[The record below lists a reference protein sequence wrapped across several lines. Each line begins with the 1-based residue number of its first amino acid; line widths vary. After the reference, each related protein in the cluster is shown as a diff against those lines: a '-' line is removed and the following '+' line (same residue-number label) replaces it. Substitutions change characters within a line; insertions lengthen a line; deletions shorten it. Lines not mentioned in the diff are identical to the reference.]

1 MKYIFLIIIIWIII
15 FYFINNILK
24 HNIFIYEKFDNKNTI
39 PKIIIQTWKTKV
51 IPDKYKEDV
60 ASVKKYNSDYQYIFF
75 SDDDIEN
82 FLKENYPEYY
92 ETYSKLPVKIQKI
105 DFFRYIAV
113 YHYGG
118 FYFDLDITGMY
129 PLKEL
134 LDYECVFPVDQNIPK
149 NKCNRRRLKKYCKA
163 NMDILLGQYAF
174 GARQYNPFIKLLIDT
189 IHNNIDKYVKNYKKN
204 GHTLQYVY
212 SSTGPDFVTDVYM
225 DYDDKESIHILKFD
239 IAQYFGKYAKHNHL
253 GTWK

>member
-1 MKYIFLIIIIWIII
+1 MKYIFLITIIWIII
-15 FYFINNILK
+15 FYFINNIL
-24 HNIFIYEKFDNKNTI
+24 NTNTYEKFDNKNTI

-60 ASVKKYNSDYQYIFF
+60 ASVKKYNSDYKYLFF
-75 SDDDIEN
+75 SDDDIED
-82 FLKENYPEYY
+82 FLKKNYPKYY

-149 NKCNRRRLKKYCKA
+149 NKCKFCGFA
-163 NMDILLGQYAF
+163 NHELGE
-174 GARQYNPFIKLLIDT
+174 YNTKIT
-189 IHNNIDKYVKNYKKN
+189 
-204 GHTLQYVY
+204 
-212 SSTGPDFVTDVYM
+212 
-225 DYDDKESIHILKFD
+225 
-239 IAQYFGKYAKHNHL
+239 
-253 GTWK
+253 

>member
-189 IHNNIDKYVKNYKKN
+189 IHNNIDKYVKIY
-204 GHTLQYVY
+204 
-212 SSTGPDFVTDVYM
+212 
-225 DYDDKESIHILKFD
+225 
-239 IAQYFGKYAKHNHL
+239 IAML
-253 GTWK
+253 